1 MKRPILTALIVWFL
15 SLPLAAQSGD
25 AYEPNDIASGAYPL
39 SPGRF
44 NMNFTSGDEDW
55 FSFRLT
61 SQATIR
67 VSTEGS
73 LDTRLNLYG
82 PNSSSEEISS
92 DDDGGDDLNAR
103 ISVYLREPGLYYI
116 HAYPYDEET
125 TGSYVLVLEMVNPT
139 ADSQEPNNRRDQART
154 VSLSRLPLALSLFPD
169 DDADWFK
176 IDLSGFQYRTGEVI
190 NLYTS
195 GDLDTYLELYQG
207 DILIQKDDDG
217 ADDNSSNARIVF
229 LPERGVSD
237 YYIKIRGYD
246 NSVTGE
252 YIFHGET
259 SIEEFDQ
266 YEPNNTRAQAARIS
280 VGQTLSGN
288 ALSNYDPLDWFIFTI
303 SQAGTY
309 IIGTTG
315 SLDTVIVLYDSSGA
329 IELDSDDDGGRDN
342 NALIES
348 YLERGTYYAK
358 VTQYGGNYGEYSF
371 YLRQR

>member
-1 MKRPILTALIVWFL
+1 
-15 SLPLAAQSGD
+15 
-25 AYEPNDIASGAYPL
+25 
-39 SPGRF
+39 
-44 NMNFTSGDEDW
+44 MNFTSGDEDW

-61 SQATIR
+61 SPAMIR

-92 DDDGGDDLNAR
+92 DDDGGDDFNAR

-116 HAYPYDEET
+116 HAYPYNEET
-125 TGSYVLVLEMVNPT
+125 TGSYVLVLEMVNLT
-139 ADSQEPNNRRDQART
+139 ADSQEPNNRRDQARA
-154 VSLSRLPLALSLFPD
+154 VSLSRLPLTLSLFPD
-169 DDADWFK
+169 DDADWFR
-176 IDLSGFQYRTGEVI
+176 IDLSGFQYRTGEV
-190 NLYTS
+190 LSFYTS

-207 DILIQKDDDG
+207 DLLIQEDDDS
-217 ADDNSSNARIVF
+217 ADDSYNARIF
-229 LPERGVSD
+229 FMPERGVSD
-237 YYIKIRGYD
+237 YYIKIRGYS

-252 YIFHGET
+252 YTLHGET
-259 SIEEFDQ
+259 SIEDFDQ
-266 YEPNNTRAQAARIS
+266 YEPNNTRAQAARIA

-288 ALSNYDPLDWFIFTI
+288 ALSDYDPLDWFSFTI

-309 IIGTTG
+309 AIGTTG
-315 SLDTVIVLYDSSGA
+315 GLDTVITLYDSSGA
-329 IELDSDDDGGRDN
+329 VELDSDDDGGRDS

-358 VTQYGGNYGEYSF
+358 VTQYGGGSYGEYSF